1 MINAKFKAGKYYI
14 GDLAKILDYSNLSI
28 LELGFGV
35 LDEFKYLNFE
45 LECDE
50 ITDNSGFIY
59 SVDSSNFGII
69 SAKIIDEE
77 LLSSRI
83 LTLKNGFVANKFNG
97 YPLARI
103 VDFKDEFE
111 VAICDNKI
119 TFGNIILNL

>member
-45 LECDE
+45 LKCDE

-59 SVDSSNFGII
+59 SIDSSNFGII

-83 LTLKNGFVANKFNG
+83 LTLKNGFVANKFSG

>member
-14 GDLAKILDYSNLSI
+14 GDLAKILDYSNLSS

-83 LTLKNGFVANKFNG
+83 LTLKNGFVANKFSG

>member
-28 LELGFGV
+28 LELGFGI
-35 LDEFKYLNFE
+35 LNEFKYLNFE

-59 SVDSSNFGII
+59 SIDSSNFGII

-83 LTLKNGFVANKFNG
+83 LTLKNGFVANKFSG

-103 VDFKDEFE
+103 VDFKDKFE

>member
-14 GDLAKILDYSNLSI
+14 GDLAKILDYLNLSI
-28 LELGFGV
+28 LELGFGI

-50 ITDNSGFIY
+50 ITDNSGFVY

-83 LTLKNGFVANKFNG
+83 LTLKNGFVANKFSG

>member
-28 LELGFGV
+28 LELGFGI
-35 LDEFKYLNFE
+35 LNEFKYLNFE

-59 SVDSSNFGII
+59 SIDSSNFGII

-83 LTLKNGFVANKFNG
+83 LTLKNGFVANKFSG

-119 TFGNIILNL
+119 TFRNIILNL

>member
-28 LELGFGV
+28 LELGFGI

-50 ITDNSGFIY
+50 ITDNSRFIY

-83 LTLKNGFVANKFNG
+83 LTLKNGFVANKFSG
-97 YPLARI
+97 YSLARI

>member
-28 LELGFGV
+28 LELGFGI
-35 LDEFKYLNFE
+35 LNEFKYLNFE

-59 SVDSSNFGII
+59 SIDSSNFGII

-83 LTLKNGFVANKFNG
+83 LTLKNGFVANKFSG

-119 TFGNIILNL
+119 TFGKIILNL

>member
-50 ITDNSGFIY
+50 ITDNSGFVY

-69 SAKIIDEE
+69 NAKIIDEE
-77 LLSSRI
+77 LLNSRI
-83 LTLKNGFVANKFNG
+83 LTLKNGFVANKFSG

>member
-50 ITDNSGFIY
+50 IADSDGFIY
-59 SVDSSNFGII
+59 SVDSANFGII
-69 SAKIIDEE
+69 DAKIIDDK

-83 LTLKNGFVANKFNG
+83 LTLRHGFIANKFSSH
-97 YPLARI
+97 PLARI

-111 VAICDNKI
+111 IAICDNKI

>member
-35 LDEFKYLNFE
+35 LDEFKYLNFK

-50 ITDNSGFIY
+50 ITDNSGFVY

-83 LTLKNGFVANKFNG
+83 LTLKNGFVANKFSG

>member
-28 LELGFGV
+28 LELGFGI

-50 ITDNSGFIY
+50 ITDNSGFVY
-59 SVDSSNFGII
+59 SVDSSSFGII
-69 SAKIIDEE
+69 NAKIIDEE

-83 LTLKNGFVANKFNG
+83 LTLKNGFVANKFSG

>member
-59 SVDSSNFGII
+59 SIDISNFGII
-69 SAKIIDEE
+69 SDKIIDEE

-83 LTLKNGFVANKFNG
+83 LTLKNGFVANKFSG